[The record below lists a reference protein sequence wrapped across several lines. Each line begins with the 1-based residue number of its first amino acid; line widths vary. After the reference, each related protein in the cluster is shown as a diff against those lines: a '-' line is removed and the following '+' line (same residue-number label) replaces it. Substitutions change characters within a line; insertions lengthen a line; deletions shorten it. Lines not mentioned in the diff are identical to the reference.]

1 MVASLGLTQFEA
13 VIGRVHGVRYSK
25 AESIEGALQALRVPA
40 RDAVMV
46 GDRLHDIEGAHA
58 CGLPALGVT
67 YGYGSRNELTAAGA
81 DALADTPA
89 DAVRVL
95 LGRSS

>member
-1 MVASLGLTQFEA
+1 MPSATLDETRVRKEDVIAYALETLGTEPDA
-13 VIGRVHGVRYSK
+13 
-25 AESIEGALQALRVPA
+25 
-40 RDAVMV
+40 AVMV

-81 DALADTPA
+81 DALADTPS

>member
-1 MVASLGLTQFEA
+1 MRKEDVIAYALETLGTEPDA
-13 VIGRVHGVRYSK
+13 
-25 AESIEGALQALRVPA
+25 
-40 RDAVMV
+40 AVMV

-81 DALADTPA
+81 DALADTPS